1 MKKKILGITTIRSD
15 YDLMSGLYIRIN
27 ADDNFTLKLIVAGA
41 HLSSSYGESVELI
54 KKDGLKILLEIE
66 TLINSDTRISKI
78 KSASLLLQ
86 NSIETIKRYNPDL
99 IIFAGDREDTIIS
112 AMIGSFLHI
121 PTAHFYGGDHVMDGN
136 VDNPI
141 RHAVSKLSSFHFVS
155 TKVHFD
161 RLISIGENI
170 DRIYNIG
177 SMALDNFKNHQ
188 PMPLKKIISNFSL
201 NENFTN
207 FCLLIFHP
215 LDLEWDN
222 SSKKYFR
229 IF

>member
-99 IIFAGDREDTIIS
+99 IIFAGDRE
-112 AMIGSFLHI
+112 
-121 PTAHFYGGDHVMDGN
+121 
-136 VDNPI
+136 
-141 RHAVSKLSSFHFVS
+141 
-155 TKVHFD
+155 
-161 RLISIGENI
+161 
-170 DRIYNIG
+170 RI
-177 SMALDNFKNHQ
+177 
-188 PMPLKKIISNFSL
+188 
-201 NENFTN
+201 
-207 FCLLIFHP
+207 LLFQ
-215 LDLEWDN
+215 L
-222 SSKKYFR
+222 
-229 IF
+229 